1 MAAINLRRLLA
12 VKNNIIRLLL
22 LKRRQKRLNRYK
34 KRFSVRQIYAERK
47 QKGEYHLLVKE
58 LMLHDQEYFFNC
70 FRMSPTTFE
79 QLLSW
84 IGPLLQRATTK
95 MREPIGPSE
104 RLCVCLRY
112 LVTGDAQ
119 VTIAASYRISAAV
132 VGRIINETCE
142 LLWNTLIEKGYVK
155 HPSTEN
161 EWKVIAEEFETCW
174 NFPHCVGAIDG
185 KHVLM
190 QAPGNSGSAY
200 FNYKKTFSIV
210 LMAVCNAKYKFT
222 LVDIG
227 DIGRQSD
234 GSVYGC
240 SHLGYAI
247 ENNLLNIPS
256 ESKLTNSEKVLPYV
270 FIGDDAFGLK
280 IHMMKPFPSQ
290 NLPLDQRVFN
300 YRLSRA
306 RRVIEN
312 TFGIAASRFRIF
324 RKPIIANVEKV
335 ILVTKAVVALHN
347 FLMTINSSRDNYKY
361 CPRTFMD
368 EDGPSGLRAG
378 EWRKDRNAVLGL
390 QPISRT
396 GSNNYSRD
404 AASVRQGFKDY
415 FVFEG
420 AVEWQWEL
428 VSRTVIPYDAFLDRL
443 TQPM

>member
-1 MAAINLRRLLA
+1 
-12 VKNNIIRLLL
+12 
-22 LKRRQKRLNRYK
+22 
-34 KRFSVRQIYAERK
+34 
-47 QKGEYHLLVKE
+47 
-58 LMLHDQEYFFNC
+58 
-70 FRMSPTTFE
+70 MSPTTFE

-174 NFPHCVGAIDG
+174 NFPHCVRAIDS

-200 FNYKKTFSIV
+200 FKYKKTFSIV
-210 LMAVCNAKYKFT
+210 LMAVCNAKYQFT

-234 GSVYGC
+234 SSVYGC

-247 ENNLLNIPS
+247 ENNLLNISS

-280 IHMMKPFPSQ
+280 TYGAFSMSKITLCVQITLWHLEMSLCNFSIALWHLEMSLCNFSIALWHLEMSLCNFKP
-290 NLPLDQRVFN
+290 
-300 YRLSRA
+300 Y
-306 RRVIEN
+306 I
-312 TFGIAASRFRIF
+312 
-324 RKPIIANVEKV
+324 
-335 ILVTKAVVALHN
+335 
-347 FLMTINSSRDNYKY
+347 
-361 CPRTFMD
+361 
-368 EDGPSGLRAG
+368 
-378 EWRKDRNAVLGL
+378 
-390 QPISRT
+390 
-396 GSNNYSRD
+396 
-404 AASVRQGFKDY
+404 
-415 FVFEG
+415 
-420 AVEWQWEL
+420 
-428 VSRTVIPYDAFLDRL
+428 
-443 TQPM
+443 